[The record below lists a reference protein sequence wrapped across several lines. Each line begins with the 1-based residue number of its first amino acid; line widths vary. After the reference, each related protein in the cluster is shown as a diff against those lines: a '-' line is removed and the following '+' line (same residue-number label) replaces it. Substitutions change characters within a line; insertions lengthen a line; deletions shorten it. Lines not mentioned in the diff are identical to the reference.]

1 MTLTLRRRILLTVAP
16 LVMLLAGLGTAGAG
30 LVLRLGRLSD
40 AILREN
46 HDSVRAMDR
55 LREGVL
61 RVDRSFLTG
70 SRPAYDAGWAEI
82 DRHLAVEKGNV
93 TIFPDEPRLVAKLE
107 AELAYYRGA
116 GERYFQIPSGDAG
129 RALVRDGPLSGPP
142 SLVECRDGVLAG
154 AAAVRDL
161 NEAEMYAAS
170 ARADDS
176 ARHSVVGLAVGL
188 AASLALASLAAWWL
202 VRTIVHPIE
211 AVTDAATAIGG
222 GQLHLVVPAGS
233 RDEVGRLAEA
243 FNAMAEK
250 LRAYRRVNTERLGR
264 AQRAAQATI
273 DSFPD
278 PVVVLDTLGRVETA
292 NPAAQALLGVRPP
305 ADGEAPAPW
314 PPPEALRAAV
324 RDALES
330 QRPTLTQTFEQAVAF
345 RHGGGERVYLP
356 QVRPIRDPAGETLGA
371 AVVLSDVTRYQLLDR
386 LKSDWVATVSHELKT
401 PLTSVRLAVH
411 VLLEELVGP
420 LEVKQFELLLEAREN
435 TERLL
440 KLIEHLLALARLE
453 EGREPLD
460 LRPTEPLTLLQS
472 AADAASARAE
482 DRRIALTVT
491 AAPDLPTVAV
501 DATRFG
507 QALSNLLDNALTYT
521 EPGGSVALSAAAS
534 PGGVTLTVR
543 DTGVGISAADL
554 PHVFDRFFR
563 VAGRPQAPGTGLG
576 LAIVHEVVAAHMGTV
591 ACASTPGV
599 GTSFTITLPATPGT
613 PR

>member
-1 MTLTLRRRILLTVAP
+1 MTLTLRRRILLTIAP
-16 LVMLLAGLGTAGAG
+16 LVLLLAGMGAAGAG

-46 HDSVRAMDR
+46 YDSVRAMER

-61 RVDRSFLTG
+61 RVDRSFRTG
-70 SRPAYDAGWAEI
+70 SRPEYDAGWEEI
-82 DRHLAVEKGNV
+82 DRQLAVEKGII
-93 TIFPDEPRLVAKLE
+93 TIFPDEPVLVAEL
-107 AELAYYRGA
+107 ELALAQYRIRPDQFA
-116 GERYFQIPSGDAG
+116 KLMAVDEPSTAVKRDAVLG
-129 RALVRDGPLSGPP
+129 R
-142 SLVECRDGVLAG
+142 

-170 ARADDS
+170 ARANDS
-176 ARHSVVGLAVGL
+176 ARHSVVGLGVGL
-188 AASLALASLAAWWL
+188 AASLGLAFLAAWWL
-202 VRTIVHPIE
+202 VRTIVHPIM
-211 AVTDAATAIGG
+211 AVTAAATAIGG
-222 GQLHLVVPAGS
+222 GQLHLVVPAGG

-250 LRAYRRVNTERLGR
+250 LRAYRRANTERLGR
-264 AQRAAQATI
+264 AQQAAQATI

-292 NPAAQALLGVRPP
+292 NPAAQTLLGVRPP
-305 ADGEAPAPW
+305 ADGDTPAPW
-314 PPPEALRAAV
+314 PPPESLRAAV

-330 QRPTLTQTFEQAVAF
+330 QRPTLTETFEQAVTF
-345 RHGGGERVYLP
+345 RHDGGERVYLP

-420 LEVKQFELLLEAREN
+420 LEVKQVELLLEAREN

-460 LRPTEPLTLLQS
+460 LRPTDPGALLQAVAET
-472 AADAASARAE
+472 AAARAE

-491 AAPDLPTVAV
+491 AAPDLPSVAV
-501 DATRFG
+501 DAARFG
-507 QALSNLLDNALTYT
+507 QALSNLVENALTYT

-543 DTGVGISAADL
+543 DTGMGIPAADL
-554 PHVFDRFFR
+554 PHVFGRFFR
-563 VAGRPQAPGTGLG
+563 VAGRAQPPGTGLG
-576 LAIVHEVVAAHMGTV
+576 LAIVHEVVTAHGGTIH
-591 ACASTPGV
+591 CSSELGV
-599 GTSFTITLPATPGT
+599 GTTFTIRIKSAEVIVQSAE
-613 PR
+613 

>member
-1 MTLTLRRRILLTVAP
+1 VTLTLRRRILLTVAP
-16 LVMLLAGLGTAGAG
+16 LVLLLAGLGTAGAG

-46 HDSVRAMDR
+46 HDSVRAMER
-55 LREGVL
+55 LREGVD
-61 RVDRSFLTG
+61 RVDRSLLTG
-70 SRPAYDAGWAEI
+70 SRQEYEAGWAEI

-93 TIFPDEPRLVAKLE
+93 TIFPDEPRLVADLESALAAYRVSPEQFAKL
-107 AELAYYRGA
+107 AAADRPTLAVA
-116 GERYFQIPSGDAG
+116 
-129 RALVRDGPLSGPP
+129 RD
-142 SLVECRDGVLAG
+142 RVLAR

-170 ARADDS
+170 ARADAS
-176 ARHSVVGLAVGL
+176 ARHSVVGLGVGL
-188 AASLALASLAAWWL
+188 AASLTLALLAGWWL

-211 AVTDAATAIGG
+211 AVTAAATAIGG

-250 LRAYRRVNTERLGR
+250 LRAYRRANSERLGR

-292 NPAAQALLGVRPP
+292 NPAAQTLLGVRAP
-305 ADGEAPAPW
+305 ADGESPAPW

-324 RDALES
+324 RDALEL
-330 QRPTLTQTFEQAVAF
+330 QRPTLTETFEQAVAF
-345 RHGGGERVYLP
+345 RHDGGDRVYLP

-420 LEVKQFELLLEAREN
+420 LEVKQVELLLEAREN

-460 LRPTEPLTLLQS
+460 LRPVAPLALLE
-472 AADAASARAE
+472 AAAEAAAARAE
-482 DRRIALTVT
+482 DRRIALTVA
-491 AAPDLPTVAV
+491 AAPDLPTVGV
-501 DATRFG
+501 DAARFG
-507 QALSNLLDNALTYT
+507 QALSNLVENALTYT
-521 EPGGSVALSAAAS
+521 EPGGTVALSAEAS
-534 PGGVTLTVR
+534 PGGGVTLTVR
-543 DTGVGISAADL
+543 DTGVGIPAADL

-576 LAIVHEVVAAHMGTV
+576 LAIVHEVVTAHSV
-591 ACASTPGV
+591 AVICSSESGV
-599 GTSFTITLPATPGT
+599 GTTFSITLPATLGT
-613 PR
+613 PP

>member
-16 LVMLLAGLGTAGAG
+16 LVLLLAGLGSAGAG

-46 HDSVRAMDR
+46 HDSVRAMER
-55 LREGVL
+55 LREGVSK
-61 RVDRSFLTG
+61 VDRSFLTG
-70 SRPAYDAGWAEI
+70 SRSEYVAGWAEI

-93 TIFPDEPRLVAKLE
+93 TIFPDEPRMVAELE
-107 AELAYYRGA
+107 AELTYYRVA
-116 GERYFQIPSGDAG
+116 GERYFKLPAGDAG
-129 RALVRDGPLSGPP
+129 RVHVRDGPLSGPP
-142 SLVECRDGVLAG
+142 SLIEHRAGVLQS

-176 ARHSVVGLAVGL
+176 ARHSVVGLGVGL
-188 AASLALASLAAWWL
+188 VASLALAFLAAWWL

-211 AVTDAATAIGG
+211 AVTAAATAIGG
-222 GQLHLVVPAGS
+222 GQLHLVVPASG

-250 LRAYRRVNTERLGR
+250 LRAYRRANSERLGR
-264 AQRAAQATI
+264 AQQSAQATI

-292 NPAAQALLGVRPP
+292 NPAAQTLLGVRPP
-305 ADGEAPAPW
+305 ADGETPAPW
-314 PPPEALRAAV
+314 PPPDSLRAAV
-324 RDALES
+324 RDALDS
-330 QRPTLTQTFEQAVAF
+330 QRPTLTETFEQAVAF

-420 LEVKQFELLLEAREN
+420 LEVKQVELLLEAREN

-460 LRPTEPLTLLQS
+460 LRPTDPAALLR
-472 AADAASARAE
+472 AAAETAAARAE

-491 AAPDLPTVAV
+491 AAPDLPAVAV

-507 QALSNLLDNALTYT
+507 QALSNLVENALTYT
-521 EPGGSVALSAAAS
+521 EPGGSVTLTAEAS
-534 PGGVTLTVR
+534 PGGVTLTVA
-543 DTGVGISAADL
+543 DTGVGIPSADL

-563 VAGRPQAPGTGLG
+563 VAGRAQPLGTGLG
-576 LAIVHEVVAAHMGTV
+576 LAIVHEVVAAHGGAVT
-591 ACASTPGV
+591 CASTPGV
-599 GTSFTITLPATPGT
+599 GTTFTITLPATPGT

>member
-16 LVMLLAGLGTAGAG
+16 LVLLLAGMGAAGAG

-55 LREGVL
+55 LREGVY

-70 SRPAYDAGWAEI
+70 SRPEYDAGWAEI
-82 DRHLAVEKGNV
+82 DRQLAVEKGNI
-93 TIFPDEPRLVAKLE
+93 TIFPDEPRLVAELEIALARYRIRPEQFTKL
-107 AELAYYRGA
+107 AAADR
-116 GERYFQIPSGDAG
+116 
-129 RALVRDGPLSGPP
+129 P
-142 SLVECRDGVLAG
+142 SLAVARDGVLTSAS
-154 AAAVRDL
+154 AVRDL

-170 ARADDS
+170 GRANDS
-176 ARHSVVGLAVGL
+176 ARHSVVGLGVGL
-188 AASLALASLAAWWL
+188 AASLALAFLAAWWL
-202 VRTIVHPIE
+202 VQTIVAPIE
-211 AVTDAATAIGG
+211 AVTAAAIAIGG
-222 GQLHLVVPAGS
+222 GQLHLVVPTGS

-250 LRAYRRVNTERLGR
+250 LRAYRRANSERLGR

-292 NPAAQALLGVRPP
+292 NPAAQTLLGVRPP
-305 ADGEAPAPW
+305 ADGETPAPW
-314 PPPEALRAAV
+314 PPPESLRAAV
-324 RDALES
+324 LDALDS
-330 QRPTLTQTFEQAVAF
+330 QRPTLTETFEQAVAF
-345 RHGGGERVYLP
+345 RHEGGERVYLP

-420 LEVKQFELLLEAREN
+420 LEVKQVELLLEAREN

-460 LRPTEPLTLLQS
+460 LRPTEPLSLLQA

-482 DRRIALTVT
+482 DRRITLSVT

-521 EPGGSVALSAAAS
+521 EPGGSVTLSAAAS

-543 DTGVGISAADL
+543 DTGVGIPAADL

-576 LAIVHEVVAAHMGTV
+576 LAIVHEVVAAHGGTV
-591 ACASTPGV
+591 DCSSDLGV
-599 GTSFTITLPATPGT
+599 GTTFTIRLKSADIIVQSAE
-613 PR
+613 

>member
-1 MTLTLRRRILLTVAP
+1 MTLTLRRRILLTIAP
-16 LVMLLAGLGTAGAG
+16 LVLLLAGMGAAGAG

-46 HDSVRAMDR
+46 YDSVRAMER

-61 RVDRSFLTG
+61 RVDRSFRTG
-70 SRPAYDAGWAEI
+70 SRPEYDAGWEEI
-82 DRHLAVEKGNV
+82 DRQLAVEKGII
-93 TIFPDEPRLVAKLE
+93 TIFPDEPVLVAEL
-107 AELAYYRGA
+107 ELALAQYRIRPDQFA
-116 GERYFQIPSGDAG
+116 KLMAVDEPSTAVKRDAVLG
-129 RALVRDGPLSGPP
+129 R
-142 SLVECRDGVLAG
+142 

-170 ARADDS
+170 ARANDS
-176 ARHSVVGLAVGL
+176 ARHSVVGLGVGL
-188 AASLALASLAAWWL
+188 AASLGLAFLAAWWL
-202 VRTIVHPIE
+202 VRTIVHPIM
-211 AVTDAATAIGG
+211 AVTAAATAIGG
-222 GQLHLVVPAGS
+222 GQLHLVVPAGG

-250 LRAYRRVNTERLGR
+250 LRAYRRANTERLGR
-264 AQRAAQATI
+264 AQQAAQATI

-292 NPAAQALLGVRPP
+292 NPAAQTLLGVRPP
-305 ADGEAPAPW
+305 ADGDTPAPW
-314 PPPEALRAAV
+314 PPPESLRAAV

-330 QRPTLTQTFEQAVAF
+330 QRPTLTETFEQAVTF
-345 RHGGGERVYLP
+345 RHDGGERVYLP

-420 LEVKQFELLLEAREN
+420 LEVKQVELLLEAREN

-460 LRPTEPLTLLQS
+460 LRPTDPGALLQ
-472 AADAASARAE
+472 AAAETAAARAE

-491 AAPDLPTVAV
+491 AAPDLPSVAV
-501 DATRFG
+501 DAARFG
-507 QALSNLLDNALTYT
+507 QALSNLVENALTYT

-543 DTGVGISAADL
+543 DTGVGIPAADL

-563 VAGRPQAPGTGLG
+563 VAGRSQAPGTGLG
-576 LAIVHEVVAAHMGTV
+576 LAIVQEVVAAHGGTIH
-591 ACASTPGV
+591 CSSELGV
-599 GTSFTITLPATPGT
+599 GTTFTIRIKSAEVIVQSAE
-613 PR
+613 

>member
-16 LVMLLAGLGTAGAG
+16 LVLLLAGMGTAGAG
-30 LVLRLGRLSD
+30 LILRLGRLSD
-40 AILREN
+40 AILRDN

-70 SRPAYDAGWAEI
+70 SRPEYDAGWAEI
-82 DRHLAVEKGNV
+82 DRQFAVEKGNV
-93 TIFPDEPRLVAKLE
+93 TIFPDEPLLVAELE
-107 AELAYYRGA
+107 AALANYWISPEQFA
-116 GERYFQIPSGDAG
+116 KLTPVERASASVGRDAALG
-129 RALVRDGPLSGPP
+129 R
-142 SLVECRDGVLAG
+142 

-170 ARADDS
+170 ARANDS

-188 AASLALASLAAWWL
+188 AASLALAFLAAWWL

-211 AVTDAATAIGG
+211 AVTASATAIGG
-222 GQLHLVVPAGS
+222 GELHLVVPVGG
-233 RDEVGRLAEA
+233 RDEIGRLALA

-250 LRAYRRVNTERLGR
+250 LRAYRRANTERLGR
-264 AQRAAQATI
+264 AQQAAQATI

-292 NPAAQALLGVRPP
+292 NPAAQTLLGVRPP

-314 PPPEALRAAV
+314 PPPESLRAAV

-330 QRPTLTQTFEQAVAF
+330 QRPTLTETFEQAVTF
-345 RHGGGERVYLP
+345 RLGGGERVYLP

-420 LEVKQFELLLEAREN
+420 LEVKQVELLLEAREN

-460 LRPTEPLTLLQS
+460 LRPTDPATLLQ
-472 AADAASARAE
+472 AAAESSGARAE
-482 DRRIALTVT
+482 DRRITLAVIV
-491 AAPDLPTVAV
+491 ASDLPTVSV

-507 QALSNLLDNALTYT
+507 QALNNLVENALTYT
-521 EPGGSVALSAAAS
+521 EPGGSVTLSAEAS

-543 DTGVGISAADL
+543 DTGVGIPAADL

-563 VAGRPQAPGTGLG
+563 VAGRAQPPGTGLG
-576 LAIVHEVVAAHMGTV
+576 LAIVHEVVTAHTGTV
-591 ACASTPGV
+591 TCASEPGV
-599 GTSFTITLPATPGT
+599 GTTFRITLPATLGT
-613 PR
+613 PS

>member
-16 LVMLLAGLGTAGAG
+16 LVLLLAGMGTAGAG

-70 SRPAYDAGWAEI
+70 SRLEYDAGWAEI
-82 DRHLAVEKGNV
+82 DRQLAVEKGNV
-93 TIFPDEPRLVAKLE
+93 TIFPDEPRLVAELE
-107 AELAYYRGA
+107 NELSSYRGA
-116 GERYFQIPSGDAG
+116 GGRYFTIPSGDAG
-129 RALVRDGPLSGPP
+129 RVLVRDGPLSGAS
-142 SLVECRDGVLAG
+142 SLVEHRPSVLSK
-154 AAAVRDL
+154 AAEVRDL

-170 ARADDS
+170 ARANDS

-188 AASLALASLAAWWL
+188 AASLALAFLAAWWL

-211 AVTDAATAIGG
+211 AVTNAATAIGG

-243 FNAMAEK
+243 FNAMAER

-264 AQRAAQATI
+264 AQQAAQATI
-273 DSFPD
+273 DSFLD

-292 NPAAQALLGVRPP
+292 NPAAQTLLGVRPP

-314 PPPEALRAAV
+314 PPPESLRAAV
-324 RDALES
+324 RDALET
-330 QRPTLTQTFEQAVAF
+330 QRTTLTETFEQAVTF
-345 RHGGGERVYLP
+345 RQGGGERVYLP

-420 LEVKQFELLLEAREN
+420 LEVKQVELLLEAREN

-460 LRPTEPLTLLQS
+460 LRPIEPLALLQA
-472 AADAASARAE
+472 AADAAGARAE
-482 DRRIALTVT
+482 DRRISLTVT
-491 AAPDLPTVAV
+491 AAPDLPAVAV

-507 QALSNLLDNALTYT
+507 QALNNLVENALTYT
-521 EPGGSVALSAAAS
+521 EPGGSVALNAAAS

-543 DTGVGISAADL
+543 DTGVGIPAADL

-576 LAIVHEVVAAHMGTV
+576 LAIVHEVVTAHGGAV

-599 GTSFTITLPATPGT
+599 GTTFTITLPATPGT

>member
-1 MTLTLRRRILLTVAP
+1 MTMTLRRRILLTVAP
-16 LVMLLAGLGTAGAG
+16 LVLLLAGLGTAGAG

-55 LREGVL
+55 LREGVF

-70 SRPAYDAGWAEI
+70 SRAEYDAGWAEV
-82 DRHLAVEKGNV
+82 DRQLAVEKGII
-93 TIFPDEPRLVAKLE
+93 TIFPDEPILVGELDAALTKYRVRPE
-107 AELAYYRGA
+107 QFAELTAVDRASLSVG
-116 GERYFQIPSGDAG
+116 RDAVLG
-129 RALVRDGPLSGPP
+129 R
-142 SLVECRDGVLAG
+142 

-170 ARADDS
+170 ARANNS
-176 ARHSVVGLAVGL
+176 ARHSVVGLGVGL
-188 AASLALASLAAWWL
+188 AASLALAFLAAWWL
-202 VRTIVHPIE
+202 VRSIVAPIE
-211 AVTDAATAIGG
+211 AVTAAAAAIGG
-222 GQLHLVVPAGS
+222 GQLHLVVPAVS

-250 LRAYRRVNTERLGR
+250 LRAYRRANTERLGR
-264 AQRAAQATI
+264 AQQSAQATI

-292 NPAAQALLGVRPP
+292 NPAAQALLGVRPT
-305 ADGEAPAPW
+305 ADGETPAPW
-314 PPPEALRAAV
+314 PPPESLRAAV
-324 RDALES
+324 RDALEA
-330 QRPTLTQTFEQAVAF
+330 QRPTLTETFAQAVTF
-345 RHGGGERVYLP
+345 YQGGSERVYLP

-420 LEVKQFELLLEAREN
+420 LEVKQVELLLEAREN

-453 EGREPLD
+453 KGREPLD
-460 LRPTEPLTLLQS
+460 LRPTDPATLLQ
-472 AADAASARAE
+472 AAAESSGARAE
-482 DRRIALTVT
+482 DRRITLAVIV
-491 AAPDLPTVAV
+491 ASDLPTVSV

-507 QALSNLLDNALTYT
+507 QALNNLVENALTYT
-521 EPGGSVALSAAAS
+521 EPGGRVTLSAEAN

-543 DTGVGISAADL
+543 DTGVGIPAADL

-563 VAGRPQAPGTGLG
+563 VAGRTQPPGTGLG
-576 LAIVHEVVAAHMGTV
+576 LAIVHEVVTAHTGTV
-591 ACASTPGV
+591 TCASEPGV
-599 GTSFTITLPATPGT
+599 GTTFRITMPATLGT
-613 PR
+613 PS

>member
-1 MTLTLRRRILLTVAP
+1 MTLTLRRRILLTIAP
-16 LVMLLAGLGTAGAG
+16 LVLLLAGMGAAGAG

-46 HDSVRAMDR
+46 YDSVRAMER

-61 RVDRSFLTG
+61 RVDRSFRTG
-70 SRPAYDAGWAEI
+70 SRPEYDAGWEEI
-82 DRHLAVEKGNV
+82 DRQLAVEKGII
-93 TIFPDEPRLVAKLE
+93 TIFPDEPVLVAEL
-107 AELAYYRGA
+107 ELALAQYRIRPGQFA
-116 GERYFQIPSGDAG
+116 KLMAVDEPSTAVKRDAVLG
-129 RALVRDGPLSGPP
+129 R
-142 SLVECRDGVLAG
+142 

-170 ARADDS
+170 ARANDS
-176 ARHSVVGLAVGL
+176 ARHSVVGLGVGL
-188 AASLALASLAAWWL
+188 AASLGLAFLAAWWL
-202 VRTIVHPIE
+202 VRTIVHPIM
-211 AVTDAATAIGG
+211 AVTAAATAIGG
-222 GQLHLVVPAGS
+222 GQLHLVVPAGG

-250 LRAYRRVNTERLGR
+250 LRAYRRANTERLGR
-264 AQRAAQATI
+264 AQQAAQATI

-292 NPAAQALLGVRPP
+292 NPAAQTLLGVRPP
-305 ADGEAPAPW
+305 ADGDTPAPW
-314 PPPEALRAAV
+314 PPPESLRAAV

-330 QRPTLTQTFEQAVAF
+330 QRPTLTETFEQAVTF
-345 RHGGGERVYLP
+345 RHDGGERVYLP

-420 LEVKQFELLLEAREN
+420 LEVKQVELLLEAREN

-460 LRPTEPLTLLQS
+460 LRPTDPGALLQAVAET
-472 AADAASARAE
+472 AAARAE

-491 AAPDLPTVAV
+491 AAPDLPSVAV
-501 DATRFG
+501 DAARFG
-507 QALSNLLDNALTYT
+507 QALSNLVENALTYT

-543 DTGVGISAADL
+543 DTGVGIPAADL

-563 VAGRPQAPGTGLG
+563 VAGRSQAPGTGLG
-576 LAIVHEVVAAHMGTV
+576 LAIVQEVVAAHGGTIH
-591 ACASTPGV
+591 CSSELGV
-599 GTSFTITLPATPGT
+599 GTTFTIRIKSAEVIVQSAE
-613 PR
+613 

>member
-1 MTLTLRRRILLTVAP
+1 MTLTLRRRILLTVVP
-16 LVMLLAGLGTAGAG
+16 LVLLFAALGAAGAG

-40 AILREN
+40 AILHEN

-70 SRPAYDAGWAEI
+70 SRPEYDAGWAEI

-93 TIFPDEPRLVAKLE
+93 TIFPDEPVQVAELE
-107 AELAYYRGA
+107 AELVAYRRG
-116 GERYFQIPSGDAG
+116 GERYFAQAPGDAG
-129 RALVRDGPLSGPP
+129 RALMRDGPLSGVY
-142 SLVECRDGVLAG
+142 SLVEHRSIVLHK

-170 ARADDS
+170 ARANDS
-176 ARHSVVGLAVGL
+176 AQHSVVGLAVGL
-188 AASLALASLAAWWL
+188 AVSLALAFLAAWWL
-202 VRTIVHPIE
+202 VRTIVAPIE
-211 AVTDAATAIGG
+211 AVTTAATAIGG
-222 GQLHLVVPAGS
+222 GQLHLVVPVGG
-233 RDEVGRLAEA
+233 RDEIGRLALA

-250 LRAYRRVNTERLGR
+250 LRAYRRANTERLGR
-264 AQRAAQATI
+264 AQQAAQATI

-292 NPAAQALLGVRPP
+292 NPAAQTLLGVRPP
-305 ADGEAPAPW
+305 ADGETPAPW
-314 PPPEALRAAV
+314 PPPESLRAAV

-330 QRPTLTQTFEQAVAF
+330 QRSTLTETFEEAVTF
-345 RHGGGERVYLP
+345 RQGGGERVYLP

-420 LEVKQFELLLEAREN
+420 LEVKQVELLLEAREN

-460 LRPTEPLTLLQS
+460 LRPTDPATLLQ
-472 AADAASARAE
+472 AAAESSGARAE
-482 DRRIALTVT
+482 DRRITLAVIV
-491 AAPDLPTVAV
+491 ASDLPTVSV

-507 QALSNLLDNALTYT
+507 QALNNLVENALTYT
-521 EPGGSVALSAAAS
+521 EPGGSVTLSAEAS

-543 DTGVGISAADL
+543 DTGVGIPAADL

-563 VAGRPQAPGTGLG
+563 VAGRTQPPGTGLG
-576 LAIVHEVVAAHMGTV
+576 LAIVHEVVTAHTGTV
-591 ACASTPGV
+591 TCASEPGV
-599 GTSFTITLPATPGT
+599 GTTFRITMPATLGT
-613 PR
+613 PS